1 MKQSEAIKIIL
12 EDPDYMDLKLW
23 KRKHFQAQEIY
34 LKSLGLP
41 EGYVKRIMKDVKKVV
56 KGLKNGTIEAKDP
69 QFVNP
74 RPVGGS
80 LEDEKG
86 LYPQR
91 GDGIG
96 EE

>member
-1 MKQSEAIKIIL
+1 MKQSEAFKIIL

-56 KGLKNGTIEAKDP
+56 KGIKNGKIDAKDP
-69 QFVNP
+69 RIVNSG
-74 RPVGGS
+74 PVGGS

-86 LYPQR
+86 LYPER
-91 GDGIG
+91 RDGLG